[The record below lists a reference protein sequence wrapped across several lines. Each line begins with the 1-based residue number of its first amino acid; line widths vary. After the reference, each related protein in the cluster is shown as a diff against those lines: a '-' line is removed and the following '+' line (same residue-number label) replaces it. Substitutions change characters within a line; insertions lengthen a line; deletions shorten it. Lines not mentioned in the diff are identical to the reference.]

1 MNIDTAAR
9 WRDEAMTPAEL
20 GRDLGI
26 SKERVHQIEHKELEK
41 LRVLVAFGIDRPDD
55 LILE

>member
-1 MNIDTAAR
+1 
-9 WRDEAMTPAEL
+9 MTPAEL

-41 LRVLVAFGIDRPDD
+41 LRVLVAFGIARPDD